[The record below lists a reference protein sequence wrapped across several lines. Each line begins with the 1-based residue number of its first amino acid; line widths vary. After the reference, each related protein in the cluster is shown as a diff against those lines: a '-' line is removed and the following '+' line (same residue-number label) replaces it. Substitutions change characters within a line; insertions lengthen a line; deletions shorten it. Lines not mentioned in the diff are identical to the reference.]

1 MSARRQLNEVPE
13 WKEIQRVLA
22 VQAGMSEN
30 QLEEIGAVEADS
42 LDIVELMMALEEKYK
57 VKFPA

>member
-42 LDIVELMMALEEKYK
+42 LDIVELMMTLEEKYK